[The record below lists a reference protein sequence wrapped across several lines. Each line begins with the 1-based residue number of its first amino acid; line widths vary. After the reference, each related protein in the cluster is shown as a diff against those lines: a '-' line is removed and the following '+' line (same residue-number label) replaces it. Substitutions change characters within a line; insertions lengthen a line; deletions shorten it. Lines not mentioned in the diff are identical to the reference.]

1 MKEQQ
6 KNNDA
11 EVAAATKWDRE
22 CQKEKTQTQK
32 LLNVQIFTLAKQ

>member
-11 EVAAATKWDRE
+11 EVAAATRWDRE
-22 CQKEKTQTQK
+22 CQKEKTHTQK
-32 LLNVQIFTLAKQ
+32 LLNMQIFTLAKQ